1 MTCKYSGCKGL
12 TSITIPGSV
21 TSIGSYVFANC
32 SGLTSITIPNSVTS
46 IGDCAFKYCSSLTSI
61 TIPNSV
67 TSIGNDAFDGCENLA
82 SITIPNSVTSI
93 GNYVFYDCYR
103 LTSITIPGSVTSI
116 GDFAFSYCSSL
127 ASIIIPSSVT
137 SIGVWAFRGCSSLT
151 SITIPNGV
159 TCIEEQ
165 TFYECSSLASITI
178 PSSVTSI
185 GDHAFED
192 CSSLTSITIPN
203 GVTSIGDCA
212 FRECSSLTSITIPK
226 SVTSI
231 GVWAFR
237 GCSSLTDV
245 YCYAENVPKTDPSA
259 FTSSPI
265 ASATLHVPAASL
277 EQYKATAP
285 WSGFGS
291 IVPARSLVDINLY
304 DIGDNT
310 DILQENEHKY
320 VNVTINGRTFKK
332 DGTWQG
338 ICLPFD
344 VDVENSILKGADVR
358 TLESLTQIDN
368 YILMNCL
375 TPVTEM
381 KAGTPYIIRWKD
393 AGEDIFNPYFE
404 SVTINLDDWDV
415 YVVDGTEVGVCNR
428 TFGSGSYL
436 IYSSFECN
444 YNEEYLWLMNG
455 TSVLTPITADAGL
468 VVHAFDIM
476 FNVMDIQT
484 DDTVVLLNTGDP
496 IDLIDGI
503 SSLKEEEGEVEIY
516 NVAGMRL
523 NKMQRGINI
532 VNRRKVLI
540 R

>member
-1 MTCKYSGCKGL
+1 M
-12 TSITIPGSV
+12 
-21 TSIGSYVFANC
+21 
-32 SGLTSITIPNSVTS
+32 
-46 IGDCAFKYCSSLTSI
+46 
-61 TIPNSV
+61 
-67 TSIGNDAFDGCENLA
+67 TSIGNGAFSGCDGLTSVTIQDGVTRIGRNAFSGCQSLA
-82 SITIPNSVTSI
+82 SITIPESVTSI
-93 GNYVFYDCYR
+93 GRSAFSFCSG
-103 LTSITIPGSVTSI
+103 LTSVTIPNGVTSI
-116 GDFAFSYCSSL
+116 GSSAFYFCDGL
-127 ASIIIPSSVT
+127 ASIS
-137 SIGVWAFRGCSSLT
+137 
-151 SITIPNGV
+151 IPNGV
-159 TCIEEQ
+159 TCIEEK
-165 TFYECSSLASITI
+165 TFYYCSSLASITI
-178 PSSVTSI
+178 PSSVTI
-185 GDHAFED
+185 IEENAFELCD
-192 CSSLTSITIPN
+192 
-203 GVTSIGDCA
+203 G
-212 FRECSSLTSITIPK
+212 
-226 SVTSI
+226 
-231 GVWAFR
+231 
-237 GCSSLTDV
+237 LTDV
-245 YCYAENVPKTDPSA
+245 YCYAKNVPTTDPSA

-265 ASATLHVPAASL
+265 SSATLHVPAASL

-291 IVPARSLVDINLY
+291 IVPARGLVDLY

-320 VNVTINGRTFKK
+320 VNVTINGRTFKR

-358 TLESLTQIDN
+358 TLESLTQMDN

-381 KAGTPYIIRWKD
+381 KAGTPYIIRWKE
-393 AGEDIFNPYFE
+393 AGEDISDPHFE
-404 SVTINLDDWDV
+404 NVTINLDDWDV

-428 TFGSGSYL
+428 TFGSGSYI

-444 YNEEYLWLMNG
+444 NNEEYLWLMNG

-476 FNVMDIQT
+476 FNMDILT

-503 SSLKEEEGEVEIY
+503 SSLKEKEGETEIY

-523 NKMQRGINI
+523 NKMQKGINI
-532 VNRRKVLI
+532 VNGRKVLK